1 MAKFHCLECDEDFEE
16 GSEGGAGNGLAI
28 CKPCC
33 RAIVDRIW
41 FPEEEVV
48 SVTDLVRGEMDCK
61 NCADNG
67 MTIPAMKVLNGV
79 GYCELCLHQRDEL
92 MQTAPPPS
100 VPDPTPSVPEKQ
112 EEKKEMAKQCFC
124 GRELGHRG
132 MHRGVKRGPRKPKEE
147 PLPRDPVRLTNVS
160 AATSERYNALMDEFL
175 AKRAEI
181 DKAIEALKQ
190 LENYI

>member
-1 MAKFHCLECDEDFEE
+1 
-16 GSEGGAGNGLAI
+16 
-28 CKPCC
+28 
-33 RAIVDRIW
+33 
-41 FPEEEVV
+41 
-48 SVTDLVRGEMDCK
+48 
-61 NCADNG
+61 
-67 MTIPAMKVLNGV
+67 
-79 GYCELCLHQRDEL
+79 
-92 MQTAPPPS
+92 
-100 VPDPTPSVPEKQ
+100 
-112 EEKKEMAKQCFC
+112 MAKQCFC

-132 MHRGVKRGPRKPKEE
+132 MHRGVKRGPRKLKEE